1 MPYYRIVE
9 IKNGKPYSLFHAT
22 GGSREIPTDR
32 WVECD
37 KKIVK
42 DGSSTFTYPSGF
54 HAIEGYEN
62 ALHFFNTMFRVKENR
77 YIVPCQLRGNIR
89 PKHDKPMKRA
99 CVLADKIYIKSED
112 IERTLDEEREVF
124 A

>member
-1 MPYYRIVE
+1 MYYRIVE

-42 DGSSTFTYPSGF
+42 DGSSTFLYPSGF

-62 ALHFFNTMFRVKENR
+62 AIHFFNTMFRIKENR
-77 YIVPCQLRGNIR
+77 YIVPCELRGNIR

-99 CVLADKIYIKSED
+99 CVLADEIFIESGD
-112 IERTLDEEREVF
+112 IERIINGMSYMRK
-124 A
+124 